1 MIIQFDMIQSIGLA
15 VVFLLIGKKIKTKI
29 KFFSRYAIPSPV
41 IGGLIFSIIH
51 MILRQ
56 NNIISFEFDTTLQT
70 FFQTLFFCTVGF
82 NASLK
87 ILKTGGKKILVFL
100 LVLCEDGE

>member
-1 MIIQFDMIQSIGLA
+1 MTIQFNMIQSLGLA
-15 VVFLLIGKKIKTKI
+15 VVFLLIGKSIKAHVPL
-29 KFFSRYAIPSPV
+29 FSKYAIPSPV

-56 NNIISFEFDTTLQT
+56 ANLVFFEFDTTLQT
-70 FFQTLFFCTVGF
+70 FFQTMFFCTVGF

-87 ILKTGGKKILVFL
+87 MLKVGGKQN
-100 LVLCEDGE
+100 D